1 MLTTTDYHGNPVKIG
16 DYILPP
22 KNCFSW
28 DIIDGKKYRVVY
40 IDSDGVFFFDENGSR
55 RWCSKKRIN
64 SDLTPD
70 GRTPLTFGEASP
82 GDVVFFRKDYIDNRT
97 LRIKNPTLNLD
108 RPYMV
113 SGRSELSTSN
123 SLDLIRLHDFPD
135 RLYSLGP
142 MGGFYE
148 RRFYKKESCNPEEAT
163 HVLVLDNSSYERDGL
178 KLGGFYEIAEAKID
192 FYKNF
197 PETNKRMGT
206 CGVKLNSFLTRSGA
220 RPYFQGDR
228 FFFFKKEDAQAEK
241 PTTTIMRP
249 EQQLTLGSDI
259 LKKRPHDPKVE
270 VPASLL
276 KLWLEDLKKVQ
287 EFTKDVTDD
296 LEVYIK
302 KAEG

>member
-16 DYILPP
+16 DYILPYIGY
-22 KNCFSW
+22 FGAY
-28 DIIDGKKYRVVY
+28 ITEGKKYRVVHT
-40 IDSDGVFFFDENGSR
+40 DDGFAYFFDENGNR
-55 RWCSKKRIN
+55 RACMSQYIN
-64 SDLTPD
+64 RDLTPD
-70 GRTPLTFGEASP
+70 GCPPLAYGEASP
-82 GDVVFFRKDYIDNRT
+82 GDVVFFRKDYIDT
-97 LRIKNPTLNLD
+97 KNLHSRNPFVNFN

-113 SGRSELSTSN
+113 VGRSEMSTSN

-148 RRFYKKESCNPEEAT
+148 RRFYKKESCKPEEAT

-197 PETNKRMGT
+197 PETNKRIGT